1 MNLSDEQIN
10 KQIVVLLPILRYY
23 QPVSCLI
30 FPQNRFGTGTCKCG
44 DANNAEVSFRHD
56 EGLWCCKSS
65 KASCE
70 VKNYNGAEV
79 ANCVGKA
86 IPLTQP
92 CFDANTRTS
101 TCNYFPEDP
110 FRNYWAS
117 RSHIDICNDNK

>member
-1 MNLSDEQIN
+1 MCR
-10 KQIVVLLPILRYY
+10 VLLPILRYY

-30 FPQNRFGTGTCKCG
+30 FPQNRHVNGACKCG
-44 DANNAEVSFRHD
+44 DANNAEVSFKWD

-70 VKNYNGAEV
+70 VEKYADWDSDVAEV
-79 ANCVGKA
+79 VNCVGKA
-86 IPLTQP
+86 IPLEQQ
-92 CFDANTRTS
+92 CIDNNK

-110 FRNYWAS
+110 FRNYYAS